1 MRAGHV
7 VFAGTIDEMRAQAP
21 APSYRLRTSDNDR
34 AVALAGTQ
42 PGVVVEHSAG
52 EELVLHARPGDIDAY
67 AITLGKS
74 DIAVR
79 ALEVRR
85 TSLET
90 LFLALTEEDATDR
103 PTAEQGADRMEAAV

>member
-1 MRAGHV
+1 
-7 VFAGTIDEMRAQAP
+7 
-21 APSYRLRTSDNDR
+21 
-34 AVALAGTQ
+34 
-42 PGVVVEHSAG
+42 VVVEHSAD

-67 AITLGKS
+67 AIALGKS

-90 LFLALTEEDATDR
+90 LFLALTEDATGR
-103 PTAEQGADRMEAAV
+103 PTAEQAAGRMEAAI